1 MNHTAQIPSAALPP
15 AVPARAER
23 SRAAAT
29 AALLVLVCIA
39 CFAAPVFGQSQVPEP
54 IPDPA
59 PLPTLG
65 LSARPTQDV
74 SGGLATARTDDLE
87 LSIEARRLLQSLG
100 ISAQTHT
107 DLTSR
112 LIASDDRSRLE
123 ALSTRLHVLVTH
135 FFRPRSGPIV
145 HEVGPT
151 LLQEFTD
158 PRLFESMLERFA
170 LTSDDAQLVLLEHL
184 RRLGTP
190 ESEAAIAFAAVIDR
204 DGPLAEKAAQT
215 LVQIARDRAESGGD
229 LAPPRPVQ
237 ELLARA
243 LARPNYR
250 NAAARAGEIAASLR
264 LLEAL
269 PMMIAAQAGRRVGD
283 RDGRGARAFI
293 AITQQTPFIADLNP
307 VVGDNAVAFDPVIGV
322 LTTGTV
328 LSVGQTAVFSAGTA
342 SAFNPRLLRAT
353 QGLASF
359 GWGGRPVEHLGA
371 SNDRWRAWLSGEFKP
386 YRAAVAQG
394 LIDDN
399 ADRAVVRPKPIDLLD
414 PSTYA
419 PPNPAPAKP
428 APARP
433 APAKP

>member
-1 MNHTAQIPSAALPP
+1 MNHSGQTAPP
-15 AVPARAER
+15 APTAPAAFPAPARTPAL
-23 SRAAAT
+23 AL
-29 AALLVLVCIA
+29 AALLTLLGVPVR
-39 CFAAPVFGQSQVPEP
+39 APAQTQVPES
-54 IPDPA
+54 IPDKA

-65 LSARPTQDV
+65 LSARPSQDV
-74 SGGLATARTDDLE
+74 SGGLATASTDDLE

-100 ISAQTHT
+100 IDSGTHT

-112 LIASDDRSRLE
+112 LIAADDRQRLE
-123 ALSTRLHVLVTH
+123 ALSKRLHVLVTH

-145 HEVGPT
+145 HEVGPA
-151 LLQEFTD
+151 LLKDYTD
-158 PRLFESMLERFA
+158 PRLFEAMLERFD
-170 LTSDDAQLVLLEHL
+170 LTSDDSQWVLLDHM

-215 LVQIARDRAESGGD
+215 LVRMARDRAESGGD

-250 NAAARAGEIAASLR
+250 NAASRAGEIAASLR
-264 LLEAL
+264 LLDAL

-283 RDGRGARAFI
+283 RDGRRARAFI
-293 AITQQTPFIADLNP
+293 AITQQTPFVADLNP

-328 LSVGQTAVFSAGTA
+328 FSVGQTAVISAGTA

-353 QGLASF
+353 QELASF
-359 GWGGRPVEHLGA
+359 GWGGRAVEHLGA
-371 SNDRWRAWLSGEFKP
+371 SDDRWRSWLSAEFKP

-394 LIDDN
+394 AIDD
-399 ADRAVVRPKPIDLLD
+399 AAERAAPSAKPIDLLD

-419 PPNPAPAKP
+419 PAKP
-428 APARP
+428 
-433 APAKP
+433 